1 MLTAFLFLFAPAAQ
15 TADAHER
22 LGRDYEASGQLEKA
36 AAEYGL
42 AIELNPGDERYYF
55 EAAHADL
62 LMQKFDAAVPILERG
77 SKKFPTSAQ
86 LKLALGVGYY
96 GQRRFSDATAAFLR
110 TIDLA
115 PEVEQPYI
123 FLGKMLDQAGDR
135 MPDVLRR
142 FQKWSAANPKNPLAQ
157 FVYAKVLMVSGGDT
171 AQAARLLRAS
181 IALKA
186 DQWESHYELGVL
198 LEQQRDFSQA
208 AAELERS
215 ATLNP
220 NQPDIHYHLSRVY
233 DRLGEAD
240 KAAEQRGLHERL
252 AASGGKSSPGSLE
265 R

>member
-1 MLTAFLFLFAPAAQ
+1 MLTALLFLLAPAAQ

-22 LGRDYEASGQLEKA
+22 LGRVYEASGQLEKA

-86 LKLALGVGYY
+86 LELALGVGYY
-96 GQRRFSDATAAFLR
+96 GQRRFPDATAAFLR

-157 FVYAKVLMVSGGDT
+157 FVYAKGLMVSGGDT

-252 AASGGKSSPGSLE
+252 TASGGKSSPGSLE